1 MNKALLT
8 TKDASSLIGC
18 SQSTLRNYEAV
29 GLLVPAVKVGNRRY
43 YASSQVTDFILD
55 CCSGS
60 FLDIF
65 DNAVVKYESDL
76 KQGNYFFE
84 FDGCMLYT
92 HSSVVTTRKPS
103 RIKPVIRKL
112 EELWRKYPDLRLGQL
127 LIDCAGDKDLFN
139 LEDDEL
145 LEAMERF
152 GDNL

>member
-60 FLDIF
+60 IDSEQGYFLSS
-65 DNAVVKYESDL
+65 SD
-76 KQGNYFFE
+76 
-84 FDGCMLYT
+84 
-92 HSSVVTTRKPS
+92 VRKRLAIS
-103 RIKPVIRKL
+103 NETL
-112 EELWRKYPDLRLGQL
+112 EELDKQGALIPCRRLPLSHKRLYYASDLEKFISR
-127 LIDCAGDKDLFN
+127 
-139 LEDDEL
+139 
-145 LEAMERF
+145 M
-152 GDNL
+152 